1 MSKYLEANVIS
12 WYPND
17 TRVMRYKLAYPHRD
31 EITIFSI
38 DYIVPREMCLSCDVT
53 KCTTHWLAD
62 CTAPKN
68 Q

>member
-1 MSKYLEANVIS
+1 MSNYLKANVIS
-12 WYPND
+12 WYQND
-17 TRVMRYKLAYPHRD
+17 TRVMGYKLAYPHRD
-31 EITIFSI
+31 KITIFLI
-38 DYIVPREMCLSCDVT
+38 DYIVPWEMCLSCDVT